1 MTSITAARYAAF
13 ISYSHKDAAAARALH
28 RRLESYRI
36 PRRLAGGAGAH
47 GPVPARLTPIFR
59 DRDELPAAGDL
70 SETVRAALATSG
82 GLIVICSPNAAASQW
97 VAREIEAFRELNPDR
112 PVLAAIIDGDPAE
125 CFPSALT
132 VAGTEPL
139 AADLRRSKDG
149 RRLGFLK
156 LVAGLTG
163 IGLDALVQRDAA
175 RQLRRVTAVTLVA
188 VATAVV
194 MAVLMIVALN
204 ARREADRQRAEAE
217 SLVEFMLT
225 DLRDKLDGEVRLKV
239 LTEVNARALEHYAG
253 QDLTHLAPDA
263 LARRARILHAMG
275 EDDGKRGKRDRAL
288 AMFQEAYRTT
298 EALLRTDPVNPDR
311 IFVHAQSEYWIGY
324 NAFERSNYAA
334 ARQSWQRYADLADRL
349 VAIDARKPEWRME
362 VGYAQGN
369 LCTIAL
375 QPPVDTQSAI
385 DSCLASLDSIERATK
400 GSVKP
405 GDLRS
410 VANRHGWLAD
420 AYRAAG
426 RLKDTLHE
434 RERQLVIAERLLAQ
448 DPKNAKLRASRLWAV
463 RGVAI
468 TEMLLGRNDAAREK
482 LRFVVKELG
491 QLIAFDPENAEWRVE
506 LNKAQEELSHLSR
519 AGAI

>member
-1 MTSITAARYAAF
+1 MTSIGVARYAAF

-36 PRRLAGGAGAH
+36 PRRLVGGVGDH
-47 GPVPARLTPIFR
+47 GPVPTRLTPIFR

-70 SETVRAALATSG
+70 SEKVRAALSASDS
-82 GLIVICSPNAAASQW
+82 LIVLCSPNAAASPW
-97 VAREIEAFRELNPDR
+97 VAREIEAFRELNPGR
-112 PVLAAIIDGDPAE
+112 PVLAAIVDGEPAE
-125 CFPSALT
+125 CFPSALSA
-132 VAGTEPL
+132 AGAEPL
-139 AADLRRSKDG
+139 AADLRPSGDG

-163 IGLDALVQRDAA
+163 VGLDALVQRDAA
-175 RQLRRVTAVTLVA
+175 RQIRRVTAVTLVA

-194 MAVLMIVALN
+194 MAVLLIAALN
-204 ARREADRQRAEAE
+204 ARREAEHQRAEAE

-239 LTEVNARALEHYAG
+239 LTEVNARALDHYSG
-253 QDLTHLAPDA
+253 QDLTGLAPDA
-263 LARRARILHAMG
+263 LARRARILQAMG
-275 EDDGKRGKRDRAL
+275 EDDGKRGKTDRAL

-298 EALLRTDPVNPDR
+298 EALLRTDPDNPDR
-311 IFVHAQSEYWIGY
+311 IFAHAQSEYWVGY

-349 VAIDARKPEWRME
+349 VAIDARKPEWLME
-362 VGYAQGN
+362 VGYARGN

-375 QPPVDTQSAI
+375 QPPVDTQRALQ
-385 DSCLASLDSIERATK
+385 SCAASLAYVERATK

-426 RLKDTLHE
+426 QLNDTLHE
-434 RERQLVIAERLLAQ
+434 REQQLAIAERLLAQ

-468 TEMLLGRNDAAREK
+468 TEMLLGRNDSAREK
-482 LRFVVKELG
+482 LRFVIAELE
-491 QLIAFDPENAEWRVE
+491 QLIKFDPENTEWSVE
-506 LNKAQEELSHLSR
+506 LKKTQKEISK
-519 AGAI
+519 IP